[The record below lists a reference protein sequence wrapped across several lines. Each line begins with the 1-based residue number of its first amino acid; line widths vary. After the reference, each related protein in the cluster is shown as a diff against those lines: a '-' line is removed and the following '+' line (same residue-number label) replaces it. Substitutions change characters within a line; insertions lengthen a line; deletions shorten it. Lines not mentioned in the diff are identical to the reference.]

1 MKPSIM
7 DDPKKKEITKKRHF
21 SFRINIF
28 FFITFLLFSVLIVR
42 LAILQFVQAKDLKAA
57 ENTNTNQTNKIA
69 PIRGNIYDSTKSPL
83 AYTIPVQSLFF
94 RIEPSQQDKDE
105 VIRMANK
112 LKTDVFDKYGKPDSK
127 KLEPADI
134 VLAMDLGYDI
144 NKNKVKDPSYYW
156 VPRKIKTDLSKEEI
170 AYLLEHRDEFKWLE
184 VTEESIRTYELDDM
198 DTDGSPSTI
207 APQLIGYLK
216 SYSTEKAKE
225 MYQDN
230 ENSKEYLDTENVGFD
245 GIERMYQDE
254 LRGKNGYKIYPV
266 NAAMKIIGRATVTKP
281 TKGNNLYLSINKDIQ
296 KTAEKAI
303 ADQIAFLHT
312 PYARNDAFIK
322 YGANAQ
328 AGYAVAMEVDTG
340 RVVTMANYPD
350 YNSNEWTGGISQATL
365 DEVGSYIANG
375 SITTAYPKYTDKERP
390 KHPSSIVFM
399 GSTIKPLSVLIGL
412 TEKLITP
419 SNQYYYDSGT
429 FTFGKANST
438 SSISNSGRTAYGNLD
453 ASSSIEHS
461 SNTYMSAKVGIP
473 FYQKYGGENAAVTDK
488 WAEYL
493 AKFGIGVKTGSGL
506 PGENAGS
513 NDFAKNA
520 KKDSYQSAMVYASWG
535 QNEKTT
541 TLQLA
546 QFAATLGSRGKR
558 MKPLFVDEIR
568 SFEGELVKKVEPEVL
583 EDNTAM
589 FAKGDW
595 NTIIHGMKSGAEGI
609 EELPYNVAR
618 KTGTSTQAVS
628 GGTIDNAV
636 FIAFAPVENP
646 KLAVAVVVPEGG
658 YGRYGASPIAAK
670 IFQAYDAANEGIL
683 TKLGGG
689 KRPW

>member
-1 MKPSIM
+1 MKSSIM

-28 FFITFLLFSVLIVR
+28 FFVTFLLFSVLIVR
-42 LAILQFVQAKDLKAA
+42 LAILQFVQAKDLKEA
-57 ENTNTNQTNKIA
+57 ENTNTNQTTSIA

-94 RIEPSQQDKDE
+94 RIEPGQQNKDE
-105 VIRMANK
+105 VIGLAQR
-112 LKTDVFDKYGKPDSK
+112 LKVDVFDKYAKPNSVSPTP
-127 KLEPADI
+127 EEI

-156 VPRKIKTDLSKEEI
+156 VPRRIKADLSKEEM

-184 VTEESIRTYELDDM
+184 VTEESIRTYELDD
-198 DTDGSPSTI
+198 DNNKTTI
-207 APQLIGYLK
+207 ATHLVGYLK
-216 SYSTEKAKE
+216 SFSTQTAKDI
-225 MYQDN
+225 YKDSP
-230 ENSKEYLDTENVGFD
+230 NSEEYLNTENVGFD

-254 LRGKNGYKIYPV
+254 LRGKNGSRIYPV
-266 NAAMKIIGRATVTKP
+266 NAAMKIIGRAEVTAP
-281 TKGNNLYLSINKDIQ
+281 IKGNNLYLSINKDIQ
-296 KTAEKAI
+296 KATERM
-303 ADQIAFLHT
+303 LEEH
-312 PYARNDAFIK
+312 IK
-322 YGANAQ
+322 YLRSPTHANDLYMKTGMKASS
-328 AGYAVAMEVDTG
+328 GFAVAMEVDTG

-350 YNSNEWTGGISQATL
+350 YDANAWTGGISPSIYKEIGT
-365 DEVGSYIANG
+365 YISNG
-375 SITTAYPKYTDKERP
+375 SIMTAKSKYPDEKENA

-412 TEKLITP
+412 KEKLFGPYET
-419 SNQYYYDSGT
+419 YYDSGS
-429 FTFGKANST
+429 FSFGKGGSST
-438 SSISNSGRTAYGNLD
+438 ISNSGKAAYGPIN

-473 FYQKYGGENAAVTDK
+473 FYLKYGGETPKVTAK

-493 AKFGIGVKTGSGL
+493 AKFGMGVKTGSGL
-506 PGENAGS
+506 PGEFAGS
-513 NDFAKNA
+513 NDFIKNA
-520 KKDSYQSAMVYASWG
+520 QKDSYQSAMVYASWG

-546 QFAATLGSRGKR
+546 QYTATLASRGKR

-568 SFEGELVKKVEPEVL
+568 DYQGELVKKVEPEIL
-583 EDNTAM
+583 QDSSAE
-589 FAKGDW
+589 FSKEDW
-595 NTIIHGMKSGAEGI
+595 NVIIHGMKSGAEGI

-628 GGTIDNAV
+628 GGTVENAV

-658 YGRYGASPIAAK
+658 FGRYGASPIAAK
-670 IFQAYDAANEGIL
+670 IFEAYDAANDGIL

>member
-1 MKPSIM
+1 MKSSIM
-7 DDPKKKEITKKRHF
+7 DDPKKNEMTKKRHF

-28 FFITFLLFSVLIVR
+28 FFLTFVLFSVLIVR

-57 ENTNTNQTNKIA
+57 ENTNTNQTTKIA
-69 PIRGNIYDSTKSPL
+69 PIRGNIYDSTRSPL

-94 RIEPSQQDKDE
+94 RIEPSQIKKEDD
-105 VIRMANK
+105 VIALAYK
-112 LKTDVFDKYGKPDSK
+112 LQEVFDKYGKKEAK
-127 KLEPADI
+127 KLTPAEI

-144 NKNKVKDPSYYW
+144 DKKKVKEPSYYW
-156 VPRKIKTDLSKEEI
+156 VPRRIKPDLSKEEI
-170 AYLLEHRDEFKWLE
+170 AVLLERRDEFKWLE
-184 VTEESIRTYELDDM
+184 VNEESIRTYEMDD
-198 DTDGSPSTI
+198 DNKTTI
-207 APQLIGYLK
+207 APQLLGYLK
-216 SYSTEKAKE
+216 SYSTETAKTI
-225 MYQDN
+225 YKDN
-230 ENSKEYLDTENVGFD
+230 PNSKEYLDSENVGFD

-254 LRGKNGYKIYPV
+254 LRGKNGSKLYPV
-266 NAAMKIIGRATVTKP
+266 NAAMKIIGRATVTAP
-281 TKGNNLYLSINKDIQ
+281 TKGNNLFLSINKDIQ

-303 ADQIAFLHT
+303 EDQINFLHT
-312 PYARNDAFIK
+312 PYARNDAYIK

-340 RVVTMANYPD
+340 RVVSMANYPD
-350 YNSNEWTGGISQATL
+350 YNANDWTGGISPTTY
-365 DEVGSYIANG
+365 EEIGSFIPNG
-375 SITTAYPKYTDKERP
+375 TITTAYPKYTDKERP

-412 TEKLITP
+412 NEKLFGA
-419 SNQYYYDSGT
+419 YDSYNDSGS
-429 FTFGKANST
+429 FSFGKTGSAST
-438 SSISNSGRTAYGNLD
+438 ITNSGKTAYGILN
-453 ASSSIEHS
+453 ASTAIEHS
-461 SNTYMSAKVGIP
+461 SNTYMSAMVGIP
-473 FYQKYGGENAAVTDK
+473 FYSKFGGENPAVTDK

-506 PGENAGS
+506 PNEFVGG
-513 NDFAKNA
+513 NDFIKNA

-546 QFAATLGSRGKR
+546 QYAATLGNRGKR
-558 MKPLFVDEIR
+558 MKPLFVDEIQ
-568 SFEGELVKKVEPEVL
+568 SYEGELITKVEPEVL
-583 EDNTAM
+583 DDSSAAFSKN
-589 FAKGDW
+589 DW

-609 EELPYNVAR
+609 DELPYNVAR
-618 KTGTSTQAVS
+618 KTGTSTQQVS

-658 YGRYGASPIAAK
+658 FGRYGASPIAAK
-670 IFQAYDAANEGIL
+670 IFQAYDAANDGIL

-689 KRPW
+689 KKPW

>member
-1 MKPSIM
+1 MKSSIM

-28 FFITFLLFSVLIVR
+28 FFITFLLFSILIVR

-57 ENTNTNQTNKIA
+57 ENTNTNQTTSIA

-94 RIEPSQQDKDE
+94 RIEPGQQNKDE
-105 VIRMANK
+105 VIALAQR
-112 LKTDVFDKYGKPDSK
+112 LKVDVFDKYAKPNSVSPTP
-127 KLEPADI
+127 EEI

-156 VPRKIKTDLSKEEI
+156 VPRRIKADLSKGEM

-184 VTEESIRTYELDDM
+184 VTEESIRTYEMDD
-198 DTDGSPSTI
+198 DNKTTI
-207 APQLIGYLK
+207 ATHLVGYLK
-216 SYSTEKAKE
+216 SFSTQTAKDI
-225 MYQDN
+225 YKDSP
-230 ENSKEYLDTENVGFD
+230 NSQEYLNSENVGFD

-254 LRGKNGYKIYPV
+254 LRGKNGSRKYPV
-266 NAAMKIIGRATVTKP
+266 NAAMKIIGRAEVTAP
-281 TKGNNLYLSINKDIQ
+281 VKGNNLYLSINKDIQ
-296 KTAEKAI
+296 KATERI
-303 ADQIAFLHT
+303 LEDH
-312 PYARNDAFIK
+312 IK
-322 YGANAQ
+322 YLRSPTHANDLYMKTGMKASS
-328 AGYAVAMEVDTG
+328 GFAVAMEVDTG

-350 YNSNEWTGGISQATL
+350 YDANAWTGGISPNIYKEIGT
-365 DEVGSYIANG
+365 YISNG
-375 SITTAYPKYTDKERP
+375 SIMTAKSKYPDEKENA

-412 TEKLITP
+412 KEKLFP
-419 SNQYYYDSGT
+419 AYENYYDSGS
-429 FTFGKANST
+429 FSFGKGGSST
-438 SSISNSGRTAYGNLD
+438 ITNSGKAAYGYID
-453 ASSSIEHS
+453 AAGAIEHS
-461 SNTYMSAKVGIP
+461 SNTFMSEKVGIP
-473 FYQKYGGENAAVTDK
+473 FYSKYGGETPKVTTK

-506 PGENAGS
+506 PGEFAGS
-513 NDFAKNA
+513 NDFIKNA
-520 KKDSYQSAMVYASWG
+520 QKDSYQSAMVYASWG

-546 QFAATLGSRGKR
+546 QYTATLASRGKR

-568 SFEGELVKKVEPEVL
+568 DFQGELVKKVEPEVIQDSSS
-583 EDNTAM
+583 E
-589 FAKGDW
+589 FSKEDW
-595 NTIIHGMKSGAEGI
+595 NVIIHGMKSGAEGI
-609 EELPYNVAR
+609 DELPYNVAR

-628 GGTIDNAV
+628 GGSVENAV

-658 YGRYGASPIAAK
+658 FGRYGASPIAAK
-670 IFQAYDAANEGIL
+670 IFQAYDAANDGIL

>member
-1 MKPSIM
+1 MKSSIM

-28 FFITFLLFSVLIVR
+28 FFVTFVLFSVLIVR

-94 RIEPSQQDKDE
+94 RIEPGQQDKAE
-105 VIRMANK
+105 IINLARR
-112 LKTDVFDKYGKPDSK
+112 LKTDVFDKYGKKTSVQPTP
-127 KLEPADI
+127 EEI

-144 NKNKVKDPSYYW
+144 NQNKVKDPSYYW

-184 VTEESIRTYELDDM
+184 VTEESIRTYEMDD
-198 DTDGSPSTI
+198 DGTTTI
-207 APQLIGYLK
+207 APQLIGYLNK
-216 SYSTEKAKE
+216 YSTQSAQE
-225 MYQDN
+225 MYKDN
-230 ENSKEYLDTENVGFD
+230 PESKEYLPAENVGFD
-245 GIERMYQDE
+245 GIERMYQDD
-254 LRGKNGYKIYPV
+254 LRGKNGYKVYPV

-281 TKGNNLYLSINKDIQ
+281 IKGNNLYLSINKDIQ
-296 KTAEKAI
+296 KTTEKAI
-303 ADQIAFLHT
+303 QDQIAFLHT

-322 YGANAQ
+322 FGANAE

-340 RVVTMANYPD
+340 RIVTMANFPD
-350 YNSNEWTGGISQATL
+350 YDSNVWTGGISQVNL
-365 DEVGSYIANG
+365 DKVGSFIANG

-419 SNQYYYDSGT
+419 SNQYYNDTGT
-429 FTFGKANST
+429 FTFGKTGST
-438 SSISNSGRTAYGNLD
+438 SSISNSGKVAYGNLD
-453 ASSSIEHS
+453 AAGSIEHS

-473 FYQKYGGENAAVTDK
+473 FYSKYGGENVKVTDK

-506 PGENAGS
+506 PSENAGS

-546 QFAATLGSRGKR
+546 QFAATLASRGKK

-568 SFEGELVKKVEPEVL
+568 SFEGDLVRKVEPEVM
-583 EDNTAM
+583 EDSTAL

-646 KLAVAVVVPEGG
+646 KLAIAVVVPEGG

-670 IFQAYDAANEGIL
+670 IFQAYDAANDGIL

-689 KRPW
+689 KKPW

>member
-7 DDPKKKEITKKRHF
+7 DDSKKNEVAKKRHF
-21 SFRINIF
+21 SFRINVF
-28 FFITFLLFSVLIVR
+28 FFVTFLLFSVLIVR

-57 ENTNTNQTNKIA
+57 ENTNTNQTTKIA

-94 RIEPSQQDKDE
+94 RIEPSQQNKDE
-105 VIRMANK
+105 VIGLAYK
-112 LKTDVFDKYGKPDSK
+112 LKDVFDKYGKKDSK
-127 KLEPADI
+127 KLTPEEI

-144 NKNKVKDPSYYW
+144 NKNKIKEPSYYW
-156 VPRKIKTDLSKEEI
+156 VPRRIKADLSKEEI
-170 AYLLEHRDEFKWLE
+170 AVLLEHRDEFKWLE
-184 VTEESIRTYELDDM
+184 VNEESIRTYEMDD
-198 DTDGSPSTI
+198 DNTTI

-216 SYSTEKAKE
+216 PYSTEKAKE
-225 MYQDN
+225 IYKDN
-230 ENSKEYLDTENVGFD
+230 PNSKEYLDSENVGFD
-245 GIERMYQDE
+245 GIERMYQDD
-254 LRGKNGYKIYPV
+254 LRGKNGSKEYPV
-266 NAAMKIIGRATVTKP
+266 NAAMKIIGRAKVTAP
-281 TKGNNLYLSINKDIQ
+281 IKGNNLYLSINKDIQ
-296 KTAEKAI
+296 KTTEKAI
-303 ADQIAFLHT
+303 KDQIDFLHSS
-312 PYARNDAFIK
+312 YARNDPFIK

-340 RVVTMANYPD
+340 RVVTMANFPD

-365 DEVGSYIANG
+365 DEIGSYIYNG

-399 GSTIKPLSVLIGL
+399 GSTIKPLSVLVGL
-412 TEKLITP
+412 TEKLFSAGDI
-419 SNQYYYDSGT
+419 YYDTGS
-429 FTFGKANST
+429 FTFGKSTAASTIRNSD
-438 SSISNSGRTAYGNLD
+438 GHGYGALN
-453 ASSSIEHS
+453 ASSAIEHS

-473 FYQKYGGENAAVTDK
+473 FYQKFGGENVAVTDK
-488 WAEYL
+488 WADYL

-506 PGENAGS
+506 PGENVGS
-513 NDFAKNA
+513 NDFVKNA

-546 QFAATLGSRGKR
+546 QYAATLANRGKR
-558 MKPLFVDEIR
+558 LKPLFVDEIR
-568 SFEGELVKKVEPEVL
+568 TYEGELVKKVEPEVV
-583 EDNTAM
+583 EDSSSLFSNN
-589 FAKGDW
+589 DW

-609 EELPYNVAR
+609 DELPYNVAR

-658 YGRYGASPIAAK
+658 FGRYGASPIAAK
-670 IFQAYDAANEGIL
+670 IFQAYDAANDGIL

>member
-1 MKPSIM
+1 MKSSIM

-28 FFITFLLFSVLIVR
+28 FFITFLLFSILIVR

-57 ENTNTNQTNKIA
+57 ENTNTNQTTSIA

-94 RIEPSQQDKDE
+94 RIEPGQQNKDE
-105 VIRMANK
+105 VIALAQR
-112 LKTDVFDKYGKPDSK
+112 LKVDVFDKYAKPNSVSPTP
-127 KLEPADI
+127 EEI

-156 VPRKIKTDLSKEEI
+156 VPRRIKADLSKGEM

-184 VTEESIRTYELDDM
+184 VTEESIRTYEMDD
-198 DTDGSPSTI
+198 DNKTTI
-207 APQLIGYLK
+207 ATHLVGYLK
-216 SYSTEKAKE
+216 SFSTQTAKDI
-225 MYQDN
+225 YKDSP
-230 ENSKEYLDTENVGFD
+230 NSEEYLNSENVGFD

-254 LRGKNGYKIYPV
+254 LRGKNGSRKYPV
-266 NAAMKIIGRATVTKP
+266 NAAMKIIGRAEVTAP
-281 TKGNNLYLSINKDIQ
+281 VKGNNLYLSINKDIQ
-296 KTAEKAI
+296 KATERMLE
-303 ADQIAFLHT
+303 DH
-312 PYARNDAFIK
+312 IK
-322 YGANAQ
+322 YLRSPTHANDLYMKTGMKATS
-328 AGYAVAMEVDTG
+328 GFAVAMEVDTG

-350 YNSNEWTGGISQATL
+350 YDANAWTGGISPDIYKEIGT
-365 DEVGSYIANG
+365 YISNG
-375 SITTAYPKYTDKERP
+375 SIMTAKSKYPDEKENA

-412 TEKLITP
+412 KEKLFGAYE
-419 SNQYYYDSGT
+419 NYYDSGS
-429 FTFGKANST
+429 FSFGKGGSST
-438 SSISNSGRTAYGNLD
+438 ITNSGKAAYGYID
-453 ASSSIEHS
+453 AAGAIEHS
-461 SNTYMSAKVGIP
+461 SNTFMSEKVGIP
-473 FYQKYGGENAAVTDK
+473 FYLKYGGESPKVTAK

-493 AKFGIGVKTGSGL
+493 AKFGMGVKTGSGL
-506 PGENAGS
+506 PGEFAGS
-513 NDFAKNA
+513 NDFIKNA
-520 KKDSYQSAMVYASWG
+520 QKDSYQSAMVYASWG

-546 QFAATLGSRGKR
+546 QYTATLASRGKR
-558 MKPLFVDEIR
+558 MKPLFVDEIQDYQ
-568 SFEGELVKKVEPEVL
+568 GKLVKKIEPEVI
-583 EDNTAM
+583 EDFSSE
-589 FAKGDW
+589 FAKEDW
-595 NTIIHGMKSGAEGI
+595 NVIIHGMKSGAEGI
-609 EELPYNVAR
+609 DELPFNVAR

-628 GGTIDNAV
+628 GGSVENAV

-658 YGRYGASPIAAK
+658 FGRYGASPIAAK
-670 IFQAYDAANEGIL
+670 IFQAYDAANDGIL

>member
-1 MKPSIM
+1 MKSSIM

-105 VIRMANK
+105 VIRMAYK
-112 LKTDVFDKYGKPDSK
+112 LKNDVFDKYGKKDSK
-127 KLEPADI
+127 KLDPAEI
-134 VLAMDLGYDI
+134 VLSMDLGYDI

-184 VTEESIRTYELDDM
+184 VTEESIRTYEMDD
-198 DTDGSPSTI
+198 DGTTTI

-216 SYSTEKAKE
+216 GYSTEKAKD
-225 MYQDN
+225 MYKDN
-230 ENSKEYLDTENVGFD
+230 ANSKEYLDTENVGFD
-245 GIERMYQDE
+245 GIERMYQDD
-254 LRGKNGYKIYPV
+254 LRGKNGSKIYPV

-303 ADQIAFLHT
+303 KDQIDFLHT

-322 YGANAQ
+322 FGANAQ

-340 RVVTMANYPD
+340 RVVTMANFPD
-350 YNSNEWTGGISQATL
+350 YNSNEWTGGISQTTL
-365 DEVGSYIANG
+365 DEIGSYIANG
-375 SITTAYPKYTDKERP
+375 SITTAYPKYTDKDRP

-412 TEKLITP
+412 TENLFNANEI
-419 SNQYYYDSGT
+419 YYDTGS
-429 FTFGKANST
+429 FSFGKANST
-438 SSISNSGRTAYGNLD
+438 SSISNSGKTAYGALN
-453 ASSSIEHS
+453 ASGAIEHS
-461 SNTYMSAKVGIP
+461 SNTYMSAMVGIP
-473 FYQKYGGENAAVTDK
+473 FYKKYGGEDQNVTDK

-506 PGENAGS
+506 PNESVGS
-513 NDFAKNA
+513 NDFVKNA

-546 QFAATLGSRGKR
+546 QFAATLASRGKK

-568 SFEGELVKKVEPEVL
+568 SFEGELVKKVEPEVM
-583 EDNTAM
+583 EDSTSL

-609 EELPYNVAR
+609 EDLPYNVAR

-628 GGTIDNAV
+628 GGTLDNAV
-636 FIAFAPVENP
+636 FVAFAPVENP
-646 KLAVAVVVPEGG
+646 KLAIAVVVPEGG
-658 YGRYGASPIAAK
+658 FGRYGASPIAAK
-670 IFQAYDAANEGIL
+670 IFQAYDAANDGIL